1 MYKRQVCNE
10 AALIAARHGKK
21 FVEKQDFL
29 DAVDRIVGGLEKKTK
44 ITTEEERRSIAI
56 HEAGHASISWL
67 LEYANPLI
75 KVTIVPRGRALG
87 AAWYLPEERQ
97 ITTKEQMLDEMCA
110 TLGGRAAEDLFL
122 GRISTGAMNDL
133 ERVTKQAYGMIA
145 YLGMSDKLPNLC
157 YYNNEEYSFNRPYSE
172 KTAELIDEEVKR
184 IIDECYLKARTL
196 IQEYHPVLEKCAQLL
211 LEKEKITRSEFEALF
226 ADSEVEG

>member
-1 MYKRQVCNE
+1 
-10 AALIAARHGKK
+10 
-21 FVEKQDFL
+21 
-29 DAVDRIVGGLEKKTK
+29 
-44 ITTEEERRSIAI
+44 
-56 HEAGHASISWL
+56 
-67 LEYANPLI
+67 
-75 KVTIVPRGRALG
+75 
-87 AAWYLPEERQ
+87 
-97 ITTKEQMLDEMCA
+97 MCA

-184 IIDECYLKARTL
+184 IIDECYLKARAL